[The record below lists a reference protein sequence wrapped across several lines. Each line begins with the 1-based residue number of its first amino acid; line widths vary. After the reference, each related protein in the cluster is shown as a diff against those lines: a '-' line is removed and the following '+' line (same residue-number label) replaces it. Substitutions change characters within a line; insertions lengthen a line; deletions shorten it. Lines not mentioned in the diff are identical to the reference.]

1 VSRPPLEQLSF
12 FGPAAVIPE
21 PEPLPPPPP
30 EPPPPVEPADPRQC
44 GLFEGPLAD
53 SGALEAACEEL
64 DVAAARAVWRR
75 AAHRFPEWAR
85 AQRWPAWLADL
96 AWLVGPSRQLDPQ
109 ERLARVDALGAPAAG
124 EARFDGMAAS
134 LHARIL
140 DAAVAQTAYEL
151 VAEHGATAG
160 LPDGRPAG
168 CLLLDARPA
177 EAAAL
182 LSAAAVTAPHDGLT
196 HLYLGEAYWRCRRH
210 AAALGAYLDALLV
223 APASVDVER
232 VSHPLVHDLIDRAA
246 ELELPGAAPAWAPV
260 LADLEGAVSLLNA
273 AVEPPADGPAATEVA
288 RLLLTY
294 RRQRRSGALAEPER
308 LALKRAMLRAAPQL
322 KELVRRL

>member
-30 EPPPPVEPADPRQC
+30 APPPPVEPADPRQC

-53 SGALEAACEEL
+53 LGALEAACEEL
-64 DVAAARAVWRR
+64 DVAAARAD
-75 AAHRFPEWAR
+75 WAR
-85 AQRWPAWLADL
+85 AQHWPAWLADL
-96 AWLVGPSRQLDPQ
+96 AWLVGPSRRLDPLG
-109 ERLARVDALGAPAAG
+109 RLARVDALGAPAAG
-124 EARFDGMAAS
+124 AARFDGMATS
-134 LHARIL
+134 LRARIL
-140 DAAVAQTAYEL
+140 EAAVARTAYEL
-151 VAEHGATAG
+151 VVEHGAIAR

-168 CLLLDARPA
+168 CLLLAARPA

-182 LSAAAVTAPHDGLT
+182 LSAAAVTAPLDGLA
-196 HLYLGEAYWRCRRH
+196 HLYLGEAYWRCGRH
-210 AAALGAYLDALLV
+210 PAALGATLDAFLV
-223 APASVDVER
+223 APATVDVEL
-232 VSHPLVHDLIDRAA
+232 VSHPLVHDLIDRVA
-246 ELELPGAAPAWAPV
+246 ELELPGAAPAWVPV
-260 LADLEGAVSLLNA
+260 LADLEGAASLLKA
-273 AVEPPADGPAATEVA
+273 AVEPPADGPAATDVA